1 MNVRTKLL
9 FVLLFLGCSLVVQSA
24 AAATIVAASDA
35 SAASKAS
42 AAFVCDGNGDQ
53 EQINNALARGGEIVL
68 TEGTFRTSGT
78 VYVKANSVFRGQG
91 PDKTVL
97 SMAGDYAARVDIA
110 QPGVEVSDFKIT
122 NRGWLMITTSNV
134 KVHDVTI
141 QDSKKTA
148 PTVNGMFFVWA
159 DGRVC
164 ENIEFVRCK
173 AIDVGSTGFNLN
185 GMRSPRVNKNIRF
198 EDCLALRCGNPGS
211 GKIWAVG
218 FDFHEGADLY
228 DLYVNNC
235 RAEDCWE
242 SGFYFEP
249 NFYNG
254 ADPNTAIPVQ
264 VNSRVNNCVAVN
276 NGWRNTEP
284 TRFYMT
290 GYYLSSGVTLNNCV
304 ALNSRNNGFWVWQS
318 AKDVVL
324 NSCTDDGSD
333 KSFQVRSGTNLR
345 FNNCVSKN
353 ARTHALYAWG
363 SSDVVFSN
371 FRIVNPKKSSG
382 AVSLGLREDHPND
395 PWPVR
400 GCTFDILLTGADPDT
415 LVRYYNA
422 QNNVVKINGD
432 TTGPE
437 PTTTITPF
445 TPGPTSQPTTTDI
458 PTVDPSLTP
467 GPLPGAVGNGVI
479 PGVIEFEDYDDGG
492 EGVGYHDTTN
502 ENEGGAY
509 RQDGVDIEFNEGAGS
524 YVIDYSRPSE
534 WLQYTVNVTTT
545 GLYDASFKVASP
557 NSGTSFV
564 LSVDGS
570 QAATV
575 SVPKTGS
582 WGTYVEVKKQV
593 SLTKGR
599 HVLRVSTT
607 GYHNLCC
614 MKFDIASGTGPT
626 PTVTA
631 SPSTTVT
638 PSLTVTPL
646 PSSTTP
652 EPTLP
657 LPQQPGANIPGVI
670 EAENFNSGGEGVAYH
685 DTTAENEG
693 KVYRTSEA
701 VDIEY
706 ATAEKS
712 HAIAWVRPGE
722 WIRYSATIA
731 QAGVYDVSFRVSS
744 NRADG
749 SFRMQVDDKDVC
761 TVMVPNT
768 GSYLSYTT
776 VVQQVSLPAGV
787 HTIRLYFNG
796 YTNLNWMKFQ
806 MNSGTAPTTTTVAPT
821 TAVTT
826 TTAVSTPAMPLPP
839 PVPVIYG
846 EARVPGVIEAEDY
859 NTGGDGVAYYDTTPS
874 NFGGVYRNE
883 NVDIELNEKE
893 NSPVVCWIRPG
904 EWMKYT
910 VNVERTGYYDVTF
923 RVSSPNANTQMHL
936 QVDGAT
942 AATITVPNTGDFENY
957 TNVTRQVK
965 LNAGPHVL
973 RLVFSGYQ
981 NINYMSFAY
990 TGTSSV
996 ARDIDPADG
1005 QQPTPVPTTVTPLPT
1020 VTLVPTEMKTPMAT
1034 VTPKDVSPKGT
1045 ATPTAVPTTPAPKG
1059 PVTPLPTVSA
1069 KTTAVPTA
1077 VVTLVDRSAV
1087 PTPVLPVP
1095 ENSTVK
1101 Q

>member
-9 FVLLFLGCSLVVQSA
+9 FVLLFLGCSLLVQSA
-24 AAATIVAASDA
+24 FAATIVAASDA
-35 SAASKAS
+35 GAASKAS
-42 AAFVCDGNGDQ
+42 ADFVCDGNGDQ
-53 EQINNALARGGEIVL
+53 EQINNALARGGEIIL

-78 VYVKANSVFRGQG
+78 VYVKGNSVFRGQG

-110 QPGVEVSDFKIT
+110 LPGVTVSDLKIT

-185 GMRSPRVNKNIRF
+185 GCRSPRVNRNIRF
-198 EDCLALRCGNPGS
+198 ENCLALRCGNAGS

-304 ALNSRNNGFWVWQS
+304 SLNSRNNGFWVWQG
-318 AKDVVL
+318 AKDVIL
-324 NSCTDDGSD
+324 NSCTDDGAD
-333 KSFQVRSGTNLR
+333 KSFQVRTGTNLR

-395 PWPVR
+395 PWPVK
-400 GCTFDILLTGADPDT
+400 GCTFDILLTGANPDT

-432 TTGPE
+432 TSGPE

-445 TPGPTSQPTTTDI
+445 TPGPTSQPTATGI

-467 GPLPGAVGNGVI
+467 GPLPAAVGNGVI

-492 EGVGYHDTTN
+492 EGVGYHDTTAA
-502 ENEGGAY
+502 NEGGAY
-509 RQDGVDIEFNEGAGS
+509 RQDSVDIEFNQGAGS
-524 YVIDYSRPSE
+524 YVIDYTRPSE

-575 SVPKTGS
+575 SVPKTGA

-614 MKFDIASGTGPT
+614 MKFDLASGTGPT
-626 PTVTA
+626 PIVTA
-631 SPSTTVT
+631 EPSATVT
-638 PSLTVTPL
+638 PALTVTPQ
-646 PSSTTP
+646 PTSTTTP
-652 EPTLP
+652 VETLP

-670 EAENFNSGGEGVAYH
+670 EAENYNSGGEGVAYH
-685 DTTAENEG
+685 DTTLANEG
-693 KVYRTSEA
+693 KAYRTDEA

-712 HAIAWVRPGE
+712 HAVAWVRPGE
-722 WIRYSATIA
+722 WIRYSATVA

-744 NRADG
+744 NRAGG
-749 SFRMQVDDKDVC
+749 SFKMQVDDRDVC

-787 HTIRLYFNG
+787 HTVRLYFNG
-796 YTNLNWMKFQ
+796 YTNINWMKFQ
-806 MNSGTAPTTTTVAPT
+806 ANSGTAPTTTT
-821 TAVTT
+821 T
-826 TTAVSTPAMPLPP
+826 TTAAPTATATTPTVASTPVMPLPP
-839 PVPVIYG
+839 PVPLVYG

-859 NTGGDGVAYYDTTPS
+859 NSGGDGVAYYDTTPS

-883 NVDIELNEKE
+883 NVDIELNEQE
-893 NSPVVCWIRPG
+893 DSPVVCWIRPG
-904 EWMKYT
+904 EWLKYT
-910 VNVERTGYYDVTF
+910 VNVERTGYYDVVF
-923 RVSSPNANTQMHL
+923 RVSSPNSNSQMHL

-942 AATITVPNTGDFENY
+942 ATTIAVPNTGDFDNY

-990 TGTSSV
+990 AGSTSGTR
-996 ARDIDPADG
+996 ALDPADG
-1005 QQPTPVPTTVTPLPT
+1005 QQLTPTPTVTPLPT
-1020 VTLVPTEMKTPMAT
+1020 VTLVPTAEKTPMVT
-1034 VTPKDVSPKGT
+1034 MTPKVVTPKGT
-1045 ATPTAVPTTPAPKG
+1045 ATTPAPVD
-1059 PVTPLPTVSA
+1059 PITPQPTVSPKVTTTTA
-1069 KTTAVPTA
+1069 TAVTPALPVPTTAVPDA
-1077 VVTLVDRSAV
+1077 A
-1087 PTPVLPVP
+1087 PA
-1095 ENSTVK
+1095 NSTAEK
-1101 Q
+1101 